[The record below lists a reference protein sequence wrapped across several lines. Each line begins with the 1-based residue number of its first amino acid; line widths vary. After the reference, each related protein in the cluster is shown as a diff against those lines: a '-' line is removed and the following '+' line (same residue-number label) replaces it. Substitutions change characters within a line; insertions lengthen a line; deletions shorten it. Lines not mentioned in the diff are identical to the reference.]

1 MLDYLI
7 SQKHIIL
14 AWIIGGFLGGM
25 LSIVINNYYL
35 KKLEQSSNRSLQ
47 QQVIFTGI
55 TIGSIGRFLTLIFVA
70 IDYWLDFTPLST
82 YIKFAG
88 NDNFWSGLI
97 WSFILGMSSTIIR
110 ICERALSS
118 NRED

>member
-25 LSIVINNYYL
+25 LSAIVDNYYL
-35 KKLEQSSNRSLQ
+35 NELEQSSNRLLLQ
-47 QQVIFTGI
+47 QIIFTGI
-55 TIGSIGRFLTLIFVA
+55 MVASIFGLLTLIFMA
-70 IDYWLDFTPLST
+70 IDYWLYFTPLPT
-82 YIKFAG
+82 YIRFTG
-88 NDNFWSGLI
+88 YDNFWSGLI

-110 ICERALSS
+110 ICERAMSS
-118 NRED
+118 SKSD